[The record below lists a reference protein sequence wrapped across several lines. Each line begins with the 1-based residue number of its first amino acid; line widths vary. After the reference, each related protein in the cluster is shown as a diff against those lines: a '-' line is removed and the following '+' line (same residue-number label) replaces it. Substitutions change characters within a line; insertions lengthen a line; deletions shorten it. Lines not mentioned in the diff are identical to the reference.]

1 MTYKEHLKELKDKAV
16 DDYQRA
22 IRRSPNSPMGK
33 PEVEPRFLNE
43 LRKEISGTQVIY
55 LSDGPRRMSDI
66 LDDRSLYVLRELT
79 ESMISLKGN
88 LGGFLKN
95 FVDFSNIPTNSS
107 LHTLI
112 VNREKEF
119 HQKRNQEFG
128 ETLLNLNNVLLEL
141 RLAEKQLQS
150 ISGMLSM
157 QRNLANT
164 MGSQF
169 VGVVTKRE
177 AKELKDVVDRFG
189 QRLSEIISQS
199 DDGIA
204 PELRIKSNFR
214 MYPKRKPASG
224 LYAQQLVK
232 NQVERPDRLYF
243 QAAAAYME
251 VIPLI
256 LKLEQDAVKISEKT
270 MKAYRGTSEERGPS
284 WLGPSPD
291 SFVGKERVR
300 VNSALKTIRYRA
312 MEQLGI
318 DKTKLGLNIEDVI
331 KSMDEIRDNI
341 RAQLAA

>member
-33 PEVEPRFLNE
+33 PEVEPRFLNK
-43 LRKEISGTQVIY
+43 LREEISGTQVIY

-66 LDDRSLYVLRELT
+66 LDTRSLYVLRELT

-107 LHTLI
+107 LHTLLL
-112 VNREKEF
+112 NREKEF
-119 HQKRNQEFG
+119 HQKRDQEFG
-128 ETLLNLNNVLLEL
+128 DTLLNLNNVLLEL
-141 RLAEKQLQS
+141 KLVEKQLQS

-189 QRLSEIISQS
+189 QRLSEIIIQS
-199 DDGIA
+199 EDGIA
-204 PELRIKSNFR
+204 PELRIKSNWR
-214 MYPKRKPASG
+214 VYPKREPASG
-224 LYAQQLVK
+224 L
-232 NQVERPDRLYF
+232 VERPDRPYF

-270 MKAYRGTSEERGPS
+270 MEAYRGTSEERGPS

-300 VNSALKTIRYRA
+300 VNSALRTIRYRA

-331 KSMDEIRDNI
+331 KSMDEIRNNI
-341 RAQLAA
+341 RVQLAA